1 MTFDGFLERLLNK
14 KDSAVVNIFVSILLF
29 RVLTDYSTSKTR
41 ERQLPEE
48 LGLIFSIENN
58 TISKIDLWKNHL
70 YAFNEKNF
78 FK

>member
-58 TISKIDLWKNHL
+58 TISKIDL
-70 YAFNEKNF
+70 
-78 FK
+78 